1 MYKQHYFEGMM
12 NNKDNC
18 KNKASQTPLEIAMM
32 ENERLRNRV
41 EELESKYEMIVDLY
55 LKTDRLFKEVA
66 IELHNIEEA
75 SKAKLI
81 NGKA

>member
-1 MYKQHYFEGMM
+1 MVT
-12 NNKDNC
+12 
-18 KNKASQTPLEIAMM
+18 QTPLEIAMM

-41 EELESKYEMIVDLY
+41 EELENKYEMIVDLY

>member
-1 MYKQHYFEGMM
+1 MV
-12 NNKDNC
+12 D
-18 KNKASQTPLEIAMM
+18 QTPLEIAMM
-32 ENERLRNRV
+32 ENERLRKRV

-55 LKTDRLFKEVA
+55 LKTDLLFKEAA
-66 IELHNIEEA
+66 IELHNLEEM

>member
-1 MYKQHYFEGMM
+1 
-12 NNKDNC
+12 
-18 KNKASQTPLEIAMM
+18 MM

>member
-1 MYKQHYFEGMM
+1 MVE
-12 NNKDNC
+12 
-18 KNKASQTPLEIAMM
+18 QTPLEIALAD
-32 ENERLRNRV
+32 NERLRQRV

-66 IELHNIEEA
+66 IELHNIEES